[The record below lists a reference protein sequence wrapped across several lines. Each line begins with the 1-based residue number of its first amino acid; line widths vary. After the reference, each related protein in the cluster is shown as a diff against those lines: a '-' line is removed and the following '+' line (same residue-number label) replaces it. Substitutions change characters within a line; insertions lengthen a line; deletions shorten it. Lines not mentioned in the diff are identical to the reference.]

1 LGGYGDD
8 RGEEEEEEEEEC
20 RGWTSG
26 TQDRKGR
33 KMGGVDG
40 DGNGAREKKK
50 RRIEKG
56 KERERVMVGGGK
68 KRDKGKGKE
77 VWPGCAWG
85 QAVYPV
91 GYQPVTIEDVADG
104 EGTQRYGYVGGVEE
118 EW

>member
-1 LGGYGDD
+1 M
-8 RGEEEEEEEEEC
+8 
-20 RGWTSG
+20 S
-26 TQDRKGR
+26 
-33 KMGGVDG
+33 GVDV
-40 DGNGAREKKK
+40 DSDGAREKKK

-56 KERERVMVGGGK
+56 KERERVILGGGGGGGGK

-91 GYQPVTIEDVADG
+91 GYRPATIEDVADE
-104 EGTQRYGYVGGVEE
+104 EGTQRYGYVGGMEE